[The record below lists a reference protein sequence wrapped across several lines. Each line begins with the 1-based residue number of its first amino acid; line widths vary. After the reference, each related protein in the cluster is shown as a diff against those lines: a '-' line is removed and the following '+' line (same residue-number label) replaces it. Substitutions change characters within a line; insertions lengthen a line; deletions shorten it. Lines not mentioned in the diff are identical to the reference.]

1 MELKPENNAHTFS
14 TTQVKI
20 VIEGGAVHAVLK
32 DQEIPI
38 QVEIIDIDKDYADYE
53 QLLAY
58 RHSLYADPTFK
69 ECEFTSANFE
79 ES

>member
-1 MELKPENNAHTFS
+1 MEFKAESNGHTS
-14 TTQVKI
+14 IPTQVKI
-20 VIEGGAVHAVLK
+20 MIEGGAVHAVLK
-32 DQEIPI
+32 DQDIPI

>member
-1 MELKPENNAHTFS
+1 MEFNAEQKGHAS
-14 TTQVKI
+14 IPTQVKI
-20 VIEGGAVHAVLK
+20 MIEGGAVHAVLK
-32 DQEIPI
+32 DQDIPI
-38 QVEIIDIDKDYADYE
+38 QVEIINIDKDYADYE

-58 RHSLYADPTFK
+58 RDSIYEDSAFK